1 MPANEILARRIA
13 MQMKH
18 HRFYLWLAV
27 VVVMLAFL
35 LTVRSDQRVAL
46 RPLPRIVLPESCQSR
61 IWFGMDCP
69 GCGLTRSFVYLAAGN
84 LTASYASHRV
94 GWLLAIAV
102 LGQIP
107 YRWFAL
113 RRLRLLAAP
122 LNVSLGE
129 DSELEVM
136 DPDGSEAEG
145 DDVRSSEESSVLVR
159 TPVWVEAFAKL
170 LLVSLIG
177 NWVLKVLGY

>member
-69 GCGLTRSFVYLAAGN
+69 GCGLTRSFIHLAHGDWASSLRIHRAG
-84 LTASYASHRV
+84 
-94 GWLLAIAV
+94 WILAIAT
-102 LGQIP
+102 LLQIP
-107 YRWFAL
+107 YRLHAL
-113 RRLRLLAAP
+113 FGSGRWLLSPIATKAVQWG
-122 LNVSLGE
+122 LI
-129 DSELEVM
+129 
-136 DPDGSEAEG
+136 
-145 DDVRSSEESSVLVR
+145 SVLI
-159 TPVWVEAFAKL
+159 L
-170 LLVSLIG
+170 
-177 NWVLKVLGY
+177 NWLFNIVAHA